1 VNETANL
8 VNEMALWG
16 AWLLQAF
23 GVGVLVLAGLVAL
36 ASRAPR
42 RDCDCPVCRAST
54 KGR

>member
-23 GVGVLVLAGLVAL
+23 GVGVLILAGLVAL

-42 RDCDCPVCRAST
+42 RDCPVCRAS
-54 KGR
+54 K